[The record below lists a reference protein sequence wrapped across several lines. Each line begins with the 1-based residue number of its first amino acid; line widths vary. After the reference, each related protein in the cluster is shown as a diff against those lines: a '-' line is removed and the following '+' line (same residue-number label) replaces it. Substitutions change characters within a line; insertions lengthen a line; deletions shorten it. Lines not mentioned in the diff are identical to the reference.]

1 MGKSVLKAGIFGK
14 SEAEG
19 LEEKLHQLATK
30 QIVQEI
36 FLRGATPTVGAAAVP
51 EVEGQTGDAERSAGL
66 PTRFGCFRADRPV
79 AAIEDVGEMVPGLG
93 RQPAKVRQRTEI
105 AVSASTSI
113 RCSLHLSKKE
123 ILVCHAQK
131 SKIVHSRISPT
142 PILWPQVYHNK
153 GAMRKQD

>member
-93 RQPAKVRQRTEI
+93 REPAKVRQRLKI
-105 AVSASTSI
+105 AVLAFLPPFGFGQLI
-113 RCSLHLSKKE
+113 QEK
-123 ILVCHAQK
+123 ILV
-131 SKIVHSRISPT
+131 
-142 PILWPQVYHNK
+142 L
-153 GAMRKQD
+153 D